1 MYCLR
6 FLKLYLMFEN
16 QLKSSSCLS
25 PYDYEKTF
33 KFSNNQTWVQIYDE
47 FCSIAFVMDSICSKP
62 GKWAV
67 MYVCAKGIILAFS
80 TILFLILELFRQRG
94 MFCFL
99 FYQYEIIQLITVFR
113 FKTKSLITVWIFY
126 NFNIW
131 ILNFFPTMVGFFRG
145 FFPVLLRDGGI
156 LIGALY
162 ISFK

>member
-1 MYCLR
+1 MSGHVTVYVL
-6 FLKLYLMFEN
+6 N
-16 QLKSSSCLS
+16 QESERSC
-25 PYDYEKTF
+25 
-33 KFSNNQTWVQIYDE
+33 
-47 FCSIAFVMDSICSKP
+47 DSICSKP

-131 ILNFFPTMVGFFRG
+131 FLNCFPIVVVFLIYFPIL
-145 FFPVLLRDGGI
+145 LWDGSI